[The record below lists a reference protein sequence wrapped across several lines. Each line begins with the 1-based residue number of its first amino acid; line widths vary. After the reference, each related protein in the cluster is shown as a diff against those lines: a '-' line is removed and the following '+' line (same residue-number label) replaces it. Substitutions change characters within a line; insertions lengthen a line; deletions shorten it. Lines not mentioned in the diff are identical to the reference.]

1 MQRYDFFFILQ
12 WVVPRAKAVL
22 SRILNKRPLGEIAV
36 IGQQYGIVT
45 LTANNNIFKFR
56 ICSTFWKLRS

>member
-1 MQRYDFFFILQ
+1 MQRYDFFFNPQ

-45 LTANNNIFKFR
+45 LTANNNIQNIGR
-56 ICSTFWKLRS
+56 